1 MKLKNTY
8 QVLIPILM
16 IATFFGNCNR
26 FRIGKQYK
34 PQPTLSIEG
43 KVALIHE
50 NHSVKKYGYI
60 DEKIF
65 LTEFENELKN
75 INGLEFVS
83 FRESRKK
90 IQEMKLDPELVKI
103 NLHDPI
109 AIKANPALLAK
120 LSESLGTNYAIV
132 IYSDEG
138 AFPLLDT
145 LMVFSSG
152 AFISNTIGNGRG
164 IFHSASVI
172 QLKSSELLFQEFVS
186 SEDSPVRGP
195 ARGRKLASVLVD
207 GLISAKAAN

>member
-50 NHSVKKYGYI
+50 NHAVKKYGYI

>member
-8 QVLIPILM
+8 QILIPILM
-16 IATFFGNCNR
+16 IATFFGNCYR

-50 NHSVKKYGYI
+50 NHAVKKYGYI

-65 LTEFENELKN
+65 LTEFENELKEVK
-75 INGLEFVS
+75 GLEIVS

-152 AFISNTIGNGRG
+152 AFISNTMGNGRG

-195 ARGRKLASVLVD
+195 ARGRKLASVLVN